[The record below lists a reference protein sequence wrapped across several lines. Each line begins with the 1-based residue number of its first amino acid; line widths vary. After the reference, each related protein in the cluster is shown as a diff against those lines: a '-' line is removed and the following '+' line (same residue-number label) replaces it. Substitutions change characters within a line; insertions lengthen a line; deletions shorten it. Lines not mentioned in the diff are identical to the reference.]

1 MPDHCRDKSLIMNS
15 WKCEQDKKGD
25 FVGKS
30 TPAHT
35 QKESKCKVLVVKEA
49 DNLRKP
55 KKAFV
60 AGPQ

>member
-1 MPDHCRDKSLIMNS
+1 MNS
-15 WKCEQDKKGD
+15 WKCEEGKKGD

-30 TPAHT
+30 TPPHTHT
-35 QKESKCKVLVVKEA
+35 QKESRCKVLVVKEA

>member
-1 MPDHCRDKSLIMNS
+1 MNS